1 MADQQDKKKEDRKA
15 LIRRAV
21 RKVAS
26 TEAGII
32 VFKYLKDACHFEN
45 TTLSGNPQTHEVN
58 TMASI
63 AREFERKIYLGL
75 RQAFTD
81 EQKYKIEIQNNTK
94 EEGASDD

>member
-1 MADQQDKKKEDRKA
+1 MTQDKKKEDRKA
-15 LIRRAV
+15 VIRRAV

-32 VFKYLKDACHFEN
+32 VFKYLKEACHFEN

-58 TMASI
+58 IQASV

-81 EQKYKIEIQNNTK
+81 EQKYKIEIQNDTTQ
-94 EEGASDD
+94 EGENDD